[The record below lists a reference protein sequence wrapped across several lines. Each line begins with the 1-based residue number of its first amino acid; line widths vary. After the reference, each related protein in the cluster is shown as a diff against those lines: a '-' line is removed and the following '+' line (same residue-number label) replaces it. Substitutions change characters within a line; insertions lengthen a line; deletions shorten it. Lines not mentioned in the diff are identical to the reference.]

1 MNREGLSNTSYDK
14 GEDRRPHRKLD
25 VWNEA
30 VGFVVDVYGVTR
42 SFPKTEQFDRIY
54 KQLKTVATQISR
66 FITYLKDA
74 GYPNEPKKLG
84 KTQRTYSMPNNRPIR
99 LRRISAFLPPASCGE
114 EESGAPL

>member
-1 MNREGLSNTSYDK
+1 M
-14 GEDRRPHRKLD
+14 
-25 VWNEA
+25 WNEA

-99 LRRISAFLPPASCGE
+99 LRRISTFLPPASCGE